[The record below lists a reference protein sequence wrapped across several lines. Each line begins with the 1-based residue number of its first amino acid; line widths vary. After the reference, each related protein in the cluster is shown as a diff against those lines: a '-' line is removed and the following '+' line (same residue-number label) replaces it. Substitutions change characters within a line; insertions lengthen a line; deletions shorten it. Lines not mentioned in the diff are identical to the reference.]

1 MALCKDVQRYYTENM
16 NMRNKMLL
24 RFFIKISKTVCL
36 FILIT
41 MVFLMCGCEDKQN
54 SDTLYI
60 YDWGET
66 AKDFALQLFENRMH
80 DEYQDNFTL
89 ENTYCGFN
97 VSSESETAYVVVFH
111 YVYNENNEKY
121 GYMISVNQ
129 LGQCNL
135 LDEGSAVADLLFD
148 PTEE

>member
-1 MALCKDVQRYYTENM
+1 
-16 NMRNKMLL
+16 
-24 RFFIKISKTVCL
+24 
-36 FILIT
+36 
-41 MVFLMCGCEDKQN
+41 MCGCEDKQN

-80 DEYQDNFTL
+80 DEYQDNFAL

-97 VSSESETAYVVVFH
+97 VSSESETTYVVVFH
-111 YVYNENNEKY
+111 YVYNENNEMY

-129 LGQCNL
+129 FGQCNL